1 MYLEAAKPATQ
12 IEICGGCAL
21 TNVKWEREA
30 TTRNQTLEL
39 LLIILLPR
47 PYEILLLANAF
58 ALVIV
63 VVSLPSFLPL
73 FLVGML

>member
-1 MYLEAAKPATQ
+1 M
-12 IEICGGCAL
+12 
-21 TNVKWEREA
+21 EA

-58 ALVIV
+58 ALLIV
-63 VVSLPSFLPL
+63 AVSLPSFLPL